1 MLGVFNL
8 FPIPPLD
15 GSRIVGAVMDEDTYR
30 RWSALDQYGMLFLL
44 LIFFV
49 FNRQF
54 SIIIREAT
62 NAVDADVPRRSSAAS
77 GAAARPRPA
86 RSSWPPWPPP

>member
-1 MLGVFNL
+1 MVPSSSLLVLVNIVLGVFNL

-15 GSRIVGAVMDEDTYR
+15 GSRIVGAVMDDDTYR
-30 RWSALDQYGMLFLL
+30 RWSALDQYGMIFLL

-54 SIIIREAT
+54 SIILREAT
-62 NAVDADVPRRSSAAS
+62 DAVDNVMRILV
-77 GAAARPRPA
+77 GG
-86 RSSWPPWPPP
+86 